1 MTVLTRW
8 PEAVRDAHLHECLPT
23 DRNMTETLIK
33 ERFRQSFGADL
44 HALMPRLFTL
54 RGGDGDLLC
63 AFGLRE
69 AAQHRL
75 YMEQYLDEP
84 VEAAISRLSGEA
96 VERARVIEVGNLAAL
111 PGNARTMIV
120 TVTRFLYEA
129 GYHWVVF
136 TGVAGLRAAFARLG
150 LKPQIIAKADPTRLA
165 PDDLAKWG
173 NYFASMPQV
182 MAGDI
187 RHGYQ
192 KLSMEDGANLIS
204 WQSAS

>member
-8 PEAVRDAHLHECLPT
+8 PEAVRDAHLHECLP
-23 DRNMTETLIK
+23 DERKMTESLIK

-54 RGGDGDLLC
+54 RDSTGDLLC

-69 AAQHRL
+69 AAHHRL

-84 VEAAISRLSGEA
+84 VESAISRLAGEN
-96 VERARVIEVGNLAAL
+96 VLRPKVIEVGNLASL

-120 TVTRFLYEA
+120 AVTRYLHDA
-129 GYHWVVF
+129 GFHWVVF
-136 TGVAGLRAAFARLG
+136 TGVAGLRAAFSRLG
-150 LKPQIIAKADPTRLA
+150 LKPQILAEADPKRLT
-165 PDDLAKWG
+165 PDDLVNWG
-173 NYFASMPQV
+173 NYFALKPQV

-187 RHGYQ
+187 RGGYC
-192 KLSMEDGANLIS
+192 KLATDDAAGLVS